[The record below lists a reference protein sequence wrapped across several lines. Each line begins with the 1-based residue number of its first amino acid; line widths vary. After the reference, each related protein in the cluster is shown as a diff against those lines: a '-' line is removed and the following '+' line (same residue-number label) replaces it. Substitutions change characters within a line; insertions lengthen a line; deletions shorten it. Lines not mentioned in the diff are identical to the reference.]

1 VVIVLEADVVT
12 VINFLLITAT
22 TLDMKT
28 TWILMDVLL
37 LGAKSTNFLA
47 YFFEKFLALT
57 VD

>member
-1 VVIVLEADVVT
+1 VVIVLEAEVVT

-37 LGAKSTNFLA
+37 LGAKSTSFLA

>member
-1 VVIVLEADVVT
+1 VLEAEVVT

-22 TLDMKT
+22 TLNMKT
-28 TWILMDVLL
+28 TLILMDVLL
-37 LGAKSTNFLA
+37 PGAKSTSFLA

>member
-1 VVIVLEADVVT
+1 MLEAEVVT

-22 TLDMKT
+22 TLNMKT

-37 LGAKSTNFLA
+37 LGAKSTSFLA